1 MKLSQDQVSKNAS
14 RSADKTAPELVM
26 MNSDDPMTTRPQ
38 SEPELELAVP
48 VLIQTVQR

>member
-1 MKLSQDQVSKNAS
+1 MKLSEYQVSKVDS

-26 MNSDDPMTTRPQ
+26 MNSDDPMSTRPQ
-38 SEPELELAVP
+38 SEPELALAVP